1 MLFGGNG
8 GDDVFGLGA
17 DAELAAPDAEAGGNI
32 VLGVTSLVRTP

>member
-17 DAELAAPDAEAGGNI
+17 DAELAAPDAEAGGDV
-32 VLGVTSLVRTP
+32 VLGVASLVGTP